1 MRALA
6 RREHSAQELKRR
18 LEAAGAEPAV
28 AGTVVAEFAQAGWQ
42 SDERFAE
49 LLVSTRIEH
58 GFGPLRIE
66 AEMQAAGIEET
77 LAARMLTQAACDWRE
92 LAREVHG
99 KRFAGSPANARDWQR
114 QYRFLAQRGF
124 SAEDIHAVLK
134 EPIE

>member
-6 RREHSAQELKRR
+6 RREYSAQELRRR
-18 LEAAGAEPAV
+18 LEAAGADPAI
-28 AGTVVAEFAQAGWQ
+28 AGSVVGEFADAGWQ

-49 LLVSTRIEH
+49 LLLRTRIEH

-66 AEMQAAGIEET
+66 AEMQAAGIEEA
-77 LAARMLTQAACDWRE
+77 LAAQLLAQADCDWRV
-92 LAREVHG
+92 LARDVHG
-99 KRFAGSPANARDWQR
+99 KRFAGAPANARDWQK

-134 EPIE
+134 EPTD